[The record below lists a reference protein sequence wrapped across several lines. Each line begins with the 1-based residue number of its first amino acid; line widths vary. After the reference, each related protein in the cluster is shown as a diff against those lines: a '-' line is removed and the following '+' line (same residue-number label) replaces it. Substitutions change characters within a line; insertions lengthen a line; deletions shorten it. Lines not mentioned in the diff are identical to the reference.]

1 MDADTVQFVSS
12 AVASACGP
20 GGAASGGAG
29 ELAADLLGA
38 LDSGF
43 FSGS

>member
-12 AVASACGP
+12 AVASACGT
-20 GGAASGGAG
+20 GGAGKAGAG